1 MFGSTTFDKIQK
13 SVLFSSFRKVYQR
26 HQRQI
31 LNSTNSVVQVPGNG
45 EYDSSGYSA
54 KYDTYI
60 VMDISTGKE
69 LNLFVVHLGTV
80 ENVSKVKLKIRI
92 ICLTNVENTGKKIH
106 VLTTNRRPQIKA
118 YMRNQRKDIK
128 LQFDVWHVSKNI

>member
-31 LNSTNSVVQVPGNG
+31 LNSINPVVQVPGNG

-60 VMDISTGKE
+60 VMDISTGKK
-69 LNLFVVHLGTV
+69 LNLSVVHLGTV

-92 ICLTNVENTGKKIH
+92 ICLTNVENTGKNSCSYH
-106 VLTTNRRPQIKA
+106 
-118 YMRNQRKDIK
+118 
-128 LQFDVWHVSKNI
+128 

>member
-1 MFGSTTFDKIQK
+1 MYLHLKMFGSTTFDKIQK

-31 LNSTNSVVQVPGNG
+31 LSSTNSVVQVPGNG

-69 LNLFVVHLGTV
+69 LNLSAVHLGTV
-80 ENVSKVKLKIRI
+80 ENVSKVKVKIRI
-92 ICLTNVENTGKKIH
+92 ICLTNVENTGKKFMFLP
-106 VLTTNRRPQIKA
+106 LTDAHKLRRT
-118 YMRNQRKDIK
+118 
-128 LQFDVWHVSKNI
+128 